1 MAEKI
6 EKNDFIEFSYAGSME
21 EEDTIFD
28 TNIESKAKEYNIY
41 NPKASYKPIIVCI
54 GQAQVMK
61 GIDEFL
67 IGKDTETTYEEV
79 FIEAEKAFGKKSM
92 KQIQMISMN
101 HFKAQGLR
109 PYPGLEVNVDNSYGV
124 VKSLNGG
131 RVIVDFN
138 HPMAS
143 KDLIYDII
151 IGKKITDKKVM
162 ITTIIEQFF
171 RIPKEI
177 FTLEEENGI
186 KLIFSMEVPSN
197 IVEDIKG
204 KIKELE
210 KVDVNIIIDKT
221 KQEKKE

>member
-6 EKNDFIEFSYAGSME
+6 EKNDFIEFSYVGSME

-28 TNIESKAKEYNIY
+28 TNIESEAKANNIY
-41 NPKASYKPIIVCI
+41 NAKASYKPIIICV

-79 FIEAEKAFGKKSM
+79 FVKAEKGFGKKSM
-92 KQIQMISMN
+92 KNIQMISMN
-101 HFKAQGLR
+101 HFKTQSLR

-124 VKSLNGG
+124 VKSINGG

-143 KDLIYDII
+143 KDLIYDIT
-151 IGKKITDKKVM
+151 IGKKITDKKLM
-162 ITTIIEQFF
+162 ISTIIEQFF

-186 KLIFSMEVPSN
+186 KLIFAMEVPSN
-197 IVEDIKG
+197 IIEDIKG
-204 KIKELE
+204 RIKELA
-210 KVDVNIIIDKT
+210 KIDVNIIIDKT
-221 KQEKKE
+221 KQEKKK